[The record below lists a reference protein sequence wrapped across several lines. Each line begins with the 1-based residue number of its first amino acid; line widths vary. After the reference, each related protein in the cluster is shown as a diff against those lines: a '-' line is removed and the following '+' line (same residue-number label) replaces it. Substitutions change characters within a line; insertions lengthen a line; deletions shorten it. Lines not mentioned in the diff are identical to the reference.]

1 MLFSIVVGVI
11 WHFWSGGKLGCH
23 DFPLAHAVILGIILP
38 VIGTK
43 GDLVESLFK
52 RAVGV
57 KDSGALAHGMGGM
70 LDMIDSLLFTAPF
83 MYIYIRFL

>member
-1 MLFSIVVGVI
+1 VLWWKLS
-11 WHFWSGGKLGCH
+11 SAKLGIFN
-23 DFPLAHAVILGIILP
+23 FPLHHALILGVILP
-38 VIGTK
+38 VIGTM

-52 RAVGV
+52 RAVNV

-83 MYIYIRFL
+83 MYMYIEFFLSR